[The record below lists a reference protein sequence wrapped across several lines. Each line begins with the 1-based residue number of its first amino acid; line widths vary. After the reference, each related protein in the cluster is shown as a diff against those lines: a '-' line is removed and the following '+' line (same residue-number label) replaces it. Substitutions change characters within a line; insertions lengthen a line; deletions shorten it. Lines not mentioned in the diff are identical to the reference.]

1 MAGTEDKLTA
11 ILYRLTCPD
20 SAELGEYHF
29 GIVAGERSRQIK
41 RHLGSCPHCRRE
53 LVQLQSYLTE
63 LAPELEISLAG
74 RVKIWIARLVPDGG
88 WGNGSAP
95 MPAFAVRGGENGPLI
110 YQAGDAQLTIEVQ
123 DDLEK
128 PGHRS
133 ILGLVFGA
141 DLADMQAYLWQESK
155 GVAAVD
161 VDELGNFI
169 ISGLAP
175 GVYELILS
183 GPAVEIH
190 VQELTI

>member
-1 MAGTEDKLTA
+1 
-11 ILYRLTCPD
+11 
-20 SAELGEYHF
+20 
-29 GIVAGERSRQIK
+29 
-41 RHLGSCPHCRRE
+41 
-53 LVQLQSYLTE
+53 LTE

-141 DLADMQAYLWQESK
+141 DLTDMQAYLWQESK

>member
-29 GIVAGERSRQIK
+29 KMVPGERAHDIK
-41 RHLGSCPHCRRE
+41 QHLTTCPHCRSE
-53 LVQLQSYLTE
+53 LAQLQRYLTE
-63 LAPELEISLAG
+63 VAPDLEYSLADHI
-74 RVKIWIARLVPDGG
+74 KIWIARLVPEGG
-88 WGNGSAP
+88 WRNGSAP
-95 MPAFAVRGGENGPLI
+95 IPAFAVRGGDNGPLI

-123 DDLEK
+123 DDPEK

-133 ILGLVFGA
+133 ILGLVFGV
-141 DLADMQAYLWQESK
+141 DLAGMQAYLWQESR

-169 ISGLAP
+169 ITGLAP
-175 GVYELILS
+175 GKYELILS

-190 VQELTI
+190 VQALSI

>member
-11 ILYRLTCPD
+11 ILYRFTCPD

-29 GIVAGERSRQIK
+29 GVVSGERSHQIK
-41 RHLGSCPHCRRE
+41 QHLSRCPHCRRE
-53 LVQLQSYLTE
+53 LAQLKSYLTE
-63 LAPELEISLAG
+63 VAPDLDHSLADH
-74 RVKIWIARLVPDGG
+74 VKIWIARLVPEGG
-88 WGNGSAP
+88 WSNGSAP

-110 YQAGDAQLTIEVQ
+110 YQAGDAQLTIDVQ
-123 DDLEK
+123 DDPEK

-133 ILGLVFGA
+133 ILGLVFGV
-141 DLADMQAYLWQESK
+141 DVADMQAHLWQE
-155 GVAAVD
+155 GEPATTMD

-175 GVYELILS
+175 GTYELILS

-190 VQELTI
+190 VQTLSI